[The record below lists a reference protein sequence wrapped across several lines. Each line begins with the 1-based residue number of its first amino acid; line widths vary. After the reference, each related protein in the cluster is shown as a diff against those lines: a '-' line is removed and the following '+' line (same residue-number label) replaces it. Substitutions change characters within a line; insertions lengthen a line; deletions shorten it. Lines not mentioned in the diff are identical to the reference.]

1 MTTVGAGEATAAA
14 TGLSTAELTAWRT
27 FLRAHATVVRRL
39 EAELLLEHDL
49 PLASY
54 DVLVQLSE
62 APDRRLRMTELA
74 DRVLLSRSGLTRL
87 ADRLERDGLLSRQ
100 ACPSDARGT
109 LAVLTEAGLA
119 RLRAAWPTHLRG
131 VAEHVTGRLSA
142 EEVGQLSTLLG
153 KLVDDG
159 SLPCAGLPGACPDAP

>member
-1 MTTVGAGEATAAA
+1 MTPALTPAD
-14 TGLSTAELTAWRT
+14 LTAWRT

-39 EAELLLEHDL
+39 EAELVAEHDL

-62 APDRRLRMTELA
+62 ATDGRLRMTELA
-74 DRVLLSRSGLTRL
+74 DRVLLSRSGLSRL
-87 ADRLERDGLLSRQ
+87 ADRLERDALIERT
-100 ACPSDARGT
+100 ACPNDARGT
-109 LAVLTEAGLA
+109 LAVLTPAGLA

-142 EEVGQLSTLLG
+142 AELVRLTELLA
-153 KLVDDG
+153 KLLDEPDPPG
-159 SLPCAGLPGACPDAP
+159 DLP

>member
-1 MTTVGAGEATAAA
+1 MTAP
-14 TGLSTAELTAWRT
+14 TGLSSIELTAWRT
-27 FLRAHATVVRRL
+27 FLRAHATVLRKL
-39 EAELLLEHDL
+39 EHELMTEHDL

-62 APDRRLRMTELA
+62 SPERRLRMTELA

-87 ADRLERDGLLSRQ
+87 ADRLERDGLIARQ

-109 LAVLTEAGLA
+109 LAVLTDAGLD

-131 VAEHVTGRLSA
+131 VAEHVTGRLSHD
-142 EEVGQLSTLLG
+142 EVHQLAVLLG
-153 KLVDDG
+153 KLVGEDPGG
-159 SLPCAGLPGACPDAP
+159 SCGTTS

>member
-1 MTTVGAGEATAAA
+1 VTVSE
-14 TGLSTAELTAWRT
+14 GLSVAEMAAWRT
-27 FLRAHATVVRRL
+27 FLRAHATVVRQL
-39 EAELLLEHDL
+39 EAELVAEHDL

-62 APDRRLRMTELA
+62 APGRALRMTELA

-87 ADRLERDGLLSRQ
+87 ADRLERDGLLERQ

-109 LAVLTEAGLA
+109 LAVLTDAGLA
-119 RLRAAWPTHLRG
+119 RLERAWPTHRRG
-131 VAEHVTGRLSA
+131 VAEHVTGRLSSD
-142 EEVGQLSTLLG
+142 EVVELGRLLG

-159 SLPCAGLPGACPDAP
+159 PLPVDVCDGKR

>member
-1 MTTVGAGEATAAA
+1 MIGSMTSA
-14 TGLSTAELTAWRT
+14 LSPADLVAWRT

-39 EAELLLEHDL
+39 EAELVAEHDL

-62 APDRRLRMTELA
+62 ATDRRLRMTELA

-87 ADRLERDGLLSRQ
+87 ADRLEREGLIERK

-109 LAVLTEAGLA
+109 LAVLTPAGLD

-142 EEVGQLSTLLG
+142 AELVRLRELLT
-153 KLVDDG
+153 KLLDEPE
-159 SLPCAGLPGACPDAP
+159 SPETPP